1 VVIINLVNQSDN
13 WIFTLWSLTA
23 LHLDLGKMKGTYRK
37 IGEKVM
43 KLNLSLNVLKI
54 RKLILLSY

>member
-1 VVIINLVNQSDN
+1 
-13 WIFTLWSLTA
+13 
-23 LHLDLGKMKGTYRK
+23 MKGTYRK